1 MDMKPLSDKEFDKFF
16 QEKLSA
22 YEEMPSKAVWSGIS
36 NQLNNKKKRSFPV
49 IWMAAASLAAVIG
62 AGAWFSAQKEPMYLH
77 GNVDPVVVNQD
88 KKIEQSVE
96 IVKQIDQKT
105 NNAVSRPKV
114 INHTSIS
121 VNNVAVI
128 KEEKSLT
135 TLPVREKVATKQ
147 QPIKVIN
154 AAIPEPVAEE
164 ETKVILPDEA
174 LALAEKTEEDIE
186 NVDLKPKRIK
196 SVGGLVN
203 FVVAKVD
210 KRKKK
215 IIEFEDSDEGTKVS
229 GLNLVLFKFQSKE

>member
-1 MDMKPLSDKEFDKFF
+1 MKPISDKEFDKFF

-22 YEEMPSKAVWSGIS
+22 YKEMPSKAVWSGIS
-36 NQLNNKKKRSFPV
+36 KQLSNKKKRSFPV
-49 IWMAAASLAAVIG
+49 IWMAAASLTAVIG
-62 AGAWFSAQKEPMYLH
+62 AGVWFSAQKEPMYLH
-77 GNVDPVVVNQD
+77 GNVSPVVVTQD
-88 KKIEQSVE
+88 KNTEQSVE
-96 IVKQIDQKT
+96 VVKRINQKI
-105 NNAVSRPKV
+105 NSAVSRPKV
-114 INHTSIS
+114 INHTSIA

-128 KEEKSLT
+128 KQETSLT
-135 TLPVREKVATKQ
+135 TIPVREKVATKQ

-174 LALAEKTEEDIE
+174 LALAERTEEDIE

-196 SVGGLVN
+196 SVGSLVN